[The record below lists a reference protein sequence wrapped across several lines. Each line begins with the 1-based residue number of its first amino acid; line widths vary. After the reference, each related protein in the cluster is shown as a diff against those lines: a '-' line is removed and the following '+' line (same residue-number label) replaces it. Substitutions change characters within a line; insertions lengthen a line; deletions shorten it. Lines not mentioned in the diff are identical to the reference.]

1 MKAAIYARVSTLDQQ
16 PENQLAELRRY
27 VAAHGWDAAIE
38 YVDHGVSGAKEA
50 IRQNLFSAGLEPSR
64 RAVPSRIGSTA
75 NANSRTSHF
84 SEPSYCEAYRNLRV
98 ISSESAAPPAATPS
112 TSAEAAGLRRRAL
125 ALLSEFVSEFAQA
138 HVEAGIKCSRPSATR
153 SLCLAA
159 HGHARGTIAPVG
171 EARGTRSHDSCRSQ

>member
-1 MKAAIYARVSTLDQQ
+1 MRFPVKAAIYARVSTLDQQ

-125 ALLSEFVSEFAQA
+125 ALLSEFVSLRRPT
-138 HVEAGIKCSRPSATR
+138 SRPASNARDHRQRGRYASPLTVMHGEP
-153 SLCLAA
+153 SL
-159 HGHARGTIAPVG
+159 P
-171 EARGTRSHDSCRSQ
+171 